1 MIINCKEVAAKWKRE
16 CSSVNATLAI
26 IQIGNN
32 PASNSY
38 IKGKLKDC
46 EEIGYT
52 GLHYHLD
59 ENVEEKVVLGLI
71 EELNNDSQV
80 NGIIVQLPLPKH
92 LNENKI
98 AKAIAP
104 IKDVDG
110 FIYDSPFTQCTPLGV
125 SNLLDEIG
133 YDVSGKFVVVLGRS
147 ENVGKTAANL
157 LLNKNATVVIC
168 HSKTPDTIRKDLLLR
183 ADVII
188 SAVGKAG
195 LFSWENVKQ
204 GALVI
209 DVGINRTAEGKLC
222 GDFIPPQ
229 DVDYLDYTSVPGG
242 IGLLTRAMLMKN
254 THQAYL
260 LQNKI

>member
-1 MIINCKEVAAKWKRE
+1 MIINCKEVAAKWKQE
-16 CSSVNATLAI
+16 CSAVNATLAI
-26 IQIGNN
+26 IQVGNN

-46 EEIGYT
+46 EEIGYN

-59 ENVEEKVVLGLI
+59 ENIEEKEILGLI

-92 LNENKI
+92 LNEDKI

-147 ENVGKTAANL
+147 ENVGRTAANL

-168 HSKTPDTIRKDLLLR
+168 HSKTPKELRDSLLQK
-183 ADVII
+183 ADVVV
-188 SAVGKAG
+188 SAVGCAG
-195 LFSWENVKQ
+195 LFSWENVKP
-204 GALVI
+204 GCLVI
-209 DVGINRTAEGKLC
+209 DVGINRNVEGKLC
-222 GDFIPPQ
+222 GDFIPPE
-229 DVDYLDYTSVPGG
+229 DINYLDYTSVPGG

-254 THQAYL
+254 TYQAYL
-260 LQNKI
+260 LQNK